1 MNTET
6 PIRVML
12 VDDHAVVRSGLSKFL
27 MVYPDLELVG
37 EADSGEEGVQRCQLL
52 RPDVVLMDLKMPGMD
67 GVTAT
72 RLIRQSY
79 PATQVVV
86 LTSFHDE
93 AMVQGALQAGAIGF
107 LLKDVTAAELAQ
119 AVRSARAGR
128 MTLASEATQALI
140 NAAIQPPPPGD
151 DLTSREREVLALMV
165 EGLSNNQ
172 IADRLVL
179 SVSTVKFHVSSIL
192 SKLGVESRVAA
203 VTLAI
208 QRHLVT

>member
-1 MNTET
+1 MSNQT

-12 VDDHAVVRSGLSKFL
+12 VDDHAVVRSGLRKFL

-37 EADSGEEGVQRCQLL
+37 EADSGAEAVQRCHLL
-52 RPDVVLMDLKMPGMD
+52 WPDVVLMDLKMPGMD

-119 AVRSARAGR
+119 AVRSAVP
-128 MTLASEATQALI
+128 
-140 NAAIQPPPPGD
+140 AA
-151 DLTSREREVLALMV
+151 
-165 EGLSNNQ
+165 
-172 IADRLVL
+172 
-179 SVSTVKFHVSSIL
+179 
-192 SKLGVESRVAA
+192 
-203 VTLAI
+203 
-208 QRHLVT
+208 

>member
-1 MNTET
+1 MSNQT

-37 EADSGEEGVQRCQLL
+37 EADSGEEAVQRCHLL

-93 AMVQGALQAGAIGF
+93 AMVQLSLIHI
-107 LLKDVTAAELAQ
+107 
-119 AVRSARAGR
+119 
-128 MTLASEATQALI
+128 SEPTR
-140 NAAIQPPPPGD
+140 PY
-151 DLTSREREVLALMV
+151 
-165 EGLSNNQ
+165 
-172 IADRLVL
+172 
-179 SVSTVKFHVSSIL
+179 
-192 SKLGVESRVAA
+192 
-203 VTLAI
+203 
-208 QRHLVT
+208 

>member
-27 MVYPDLELVG
+27 MVYPDLQLVG
-37 EADSGEEGVQRCQLL
+37 EADSGEEAVQRCQLL
-52 RPDVVLMDLKMPGMD
+52 RPDVVLMDLKMQGMD

-72 RLIRQSY
+72 RLIREKC
-79 PATQVVV
+79 PPTQVVV

-93 AMVQGALQAGAIGF
+93 AMVQGALQAGAMGF
-107 LLKDVTAAELAQ
+107 LLKDVTAADLAR
-119 AVRSARAGR
+119 AVRSAHAGR
-128 MTLASEATQALI
+128 ITLATEATEALI
-140 NAAIQPPPPGD
+140 HAAIQSPPPGD
-151 DLTSREREVLALMV
+151 DLTAREREVLTLMA
-165 EGLSNNQ
+165 EGLSNNE
-172 IADRLVL
+172 IADRLVV

-208 QRHLVT
+208 QRHLVG